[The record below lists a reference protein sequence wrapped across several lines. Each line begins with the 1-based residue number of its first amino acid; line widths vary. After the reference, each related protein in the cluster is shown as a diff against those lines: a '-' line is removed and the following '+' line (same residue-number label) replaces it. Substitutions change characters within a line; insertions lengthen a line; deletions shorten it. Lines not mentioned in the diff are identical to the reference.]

1 MDRNDADVHARC
13 SLLAPAERRFPYQPG
28 TGVWAGRI
36 CPSAFANV
44 NPGNTDVDLVRRQ
57 TQAVELRLAERLTE
71 VMSVTMQREVPAA
84 THRLPSK
91 MLGNMGG
98 GRIPV
103 DPRDE
108 EGVRTLQTVFQFD
121 VTLPTHMRAAQVGGR
136 AYVRFDHG
144 AEPLARQWYRA
155 LRQLFLSHFHV

>member
-1 MDRNDADVHARC
+1 M
-13 SLLAPAERRFPYQPG
+13 
-28 TGVWAGRI
+28 
-36 CPSAFANV
+36 
-44 NPGNTDVDLVRRQ
+44 RRQ
-57 TQAVELRLAERLTE
+57 TQAVELRLAERLAE
-71 VMSVTMQREVPAA
+71 VMPVVMQREVPAA
-84 THRLPSK
+84 TYRLPSK
-91 MLGNMGG
+91 ALGSMGG

-121 VTLPTHMRAAQVGGR
+121 VTLPGDRPVSQVGGR